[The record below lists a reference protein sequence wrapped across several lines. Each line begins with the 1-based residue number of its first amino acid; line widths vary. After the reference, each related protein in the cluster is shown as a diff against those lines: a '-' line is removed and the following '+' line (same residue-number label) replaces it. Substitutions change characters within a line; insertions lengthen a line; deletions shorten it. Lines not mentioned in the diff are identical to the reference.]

1 MQRSC
6 SVEHAHD
13 GIRLSQNF
21 ADGYRELSRSVS
33 GMLHCIV
40 RDNLALSTCRLPSS
54 ALHRSR
60 CFPCGFSRSH
70 QNLMGHAS
78 LRQFATE
85 TGCRDKV
92 LRQLVAKMFRLRLE
106 IVADEGSSPEQ
117 AGPLAIAIDA
127 TFLSG
132 MPSRKDVISADRTWP
147 VHSFALFRWAGYW
160 NSF

>member
-54 ALHRSR
+54 ALHRPR
-60 CFPCGFSRSH
+60 FHCGFSRSH

-117 AGPLAIAIDA
+117 AGPSRSRL
-127 TFLSG
+127 TPRSFQG
-132 MPSRKDVISADRTWP
+132 WPSRKDVISADRTWP